1 MEVLLLQVGTH
12 EALGATTAHDVSDY
26 RAPSPLAVAN
36 LGTAF
41 LNVARARADHP
52 AVAANR
58 DVFSYDWIRRAANCV
73 GGCLRARLRHVLGAR
88 VALQLSNSP
97 EYLAAFYGALLA
109 DCVVVPLPIS
119 LEEQRRRKILE
130 LSQPGVLITRL
141 SDLSSQELRPETMTL
156 DLPKSKNEKI
166 SFSHPR
172 RQERDLAM

>member
-1 MEVLLLQVGTH
+1 MSIDILLLQVGTH
-12 EALGATTAHDVSDY
+12 FERPTGTVGWDGSVYTSD
-26 RAPSPLAVAN
+26 AGN

-52 AVAANR
+52 AVATKTE
-58 DVFSYDWIRRAANCV
+58 VFSYDWLLRAANCV
-73 GGCLRARLRHVLGAR
+73 CEHLCARSDHTPGAR

-130 LSQPGVLITRL
+130 LSQPGVL
-141 SDLSSQELRPETMTL
+141 
-156 DLPKSKNEKI
+156 
-166 SFSHPR
+166 
-172 RQERDLAM
+172 